1 MKYSGYLVAIFMAQ
15 IFFISCDES
24 PKEQAEHSLD
34 WQGSWESVDTGN
46 NLPFGT
52 IQIESSKDSLHG
64 SISYVFANGAP
75 KSKRGDSGQPFQGLV
90 TGESALLTILGA
102 QNQAVGNAEIKIVND
117 TLIYSVKATGIEFPE
132 QRFIKRSAQATK
144 AVIEEVNNDARWD
157 SFRNKGIDF
166 VATGNEPFWSIE
178 VDFEGTI
185 KFTSLSQPELFE
197 VPMPKPEYPAGG
209 TIVRYFSKT
218 DEGMIDLVIQQMP
231 CVDNMSGVESPAFV
245 TIKVKVGE
253 DQLINAKGCG
263 RFLGVSRLNGNW
275 RLKRIGE
282 QNVDEKK
289 FSQGLPNMEIDLN
302 QGKLWGTGGCNKYS
316 GNFEIGNGHLAV
328 GQVMATKMACDMLD
342 IETEFL
348 QSLSGQQLRY
358 GGSGKELMLQ
368 SKAGKLIFERS
379 TDN

>member
-1 MKYSGYLVAIFMAQ
+1 MKFSIYLLAIFTSPF
-15 IFFISCDES
+15 IFYCCSEPS
-24 PKEQAEHSLD
+24 KEQVNHSVEF
-34 WQGSWESVDTGN
+34 QGLWESVDTGN

-64 SISYVFANGAP
+64 NISYVFANSSAA
-75 KSKRGDSGQPFQGLV
+75 SKRGDSGQPFQGLI
-90 TGESALLTILGA
+90 TGDSASLTIFRA
-102 QNQAVGNAEIKIVND
+102 QNQSVGNAEIKIVND

-132 QRFIKRSAQATK
+132 QRFVKRSAQATK
-144 AVIEEVNNDARWD
+144 AVFEEVNNDARWD

-178 VDFEGTI
+178 VDFEGKI

-218 DEGMIDLVIQQMP
+218 EAGMIDVVIQQMP

-253 DQLINAKGCG
+253 NHIINSEGCG
-263 RFLGVSRLNGNW
+263 RFLGDARLNGNW
-275 RLKRIGE
+275 KLKRIGE
-282 QNVDEKK
+282 KNLDEKK

-316 GNFEIGNGHLAV
+316 SSFEVGNGHLAV
-328 GQVMATKMACDMLD
+328 GQLMATKMACDMLG

-348 QSLSGQQLRY
+348 QILSGQQLRY

-368 SKAGKLIFERS
+368 SRSGKLMFERIA
-379 TDN
+379 DN